1 MMRTLRVSI
10 LGTAAVL
17 YATASL
23 SQSAFTI
30 AYRYDAARQLVGTIM
45 PNAGSGYPA
54 VRNTCDAEGRIT
66 KIERGYLSAWQ
77 AESVPPAG
85 WGNFVVLDVTDRTY
99 DIVGHLLTER
109 HSSGTGANPALTQ
122 SSYDTLGRL
131 ECTAVRMNA
140 AVYSSLPASACTLS
154 TQGADGPDRISRLA
168 YDAAG
173 EVLNEQQAYGT
184 GAQQNFAT
192 YAYTPNGRR
201 DWVKDASGNLSDFTY
216 DGFDRLSR
224 LNFPQPTVGAQAA
237 NANDYEQHGYDNDNN
252 LTSLRRRSG
261 ETLSYQFDGL
271 NRMHI
276 KDLPG
281 SSADVYYGYD
291 LQSNQLYARFGS
303 DAGVGVS
310 NVFDGLGRLTSTT
323 SSSSSDSLQVSF
335 QYDNDSNRTRVTW
348 PDNTYV
354 QYTYDAL
361 DHMDQVL
368 ENGSAS
374 GPSLLARYSHDLLG
388 RRTGITRG
396 NGTVS
401 SYSFDGVSR
410 ISSLVQDLASTSGD
424 VTFGFTYNNASQV
437 TQRTVSNDSYSY
449 FPLPQATNYTPD
461 GLNRY
466 ANVAGTTFNYDTRG
480 NLTSDGSRSFTYD
493 VENHL
498 LSVSG
503 SKSVTLTYDPLG
515 RLQTTTSGS
524 TTTRYLYE
532 GERLI
537 AEYSGGTLVR
547 RYVHGAGVDEPLVWY
562 EGAGLT
568 VRRWLHADHQGSVIA
583 TSNGAGDGTLYAYG
597 AYGEPAYDNWSGSR
611 FRYTGQIMLSEAKL
625 YHYKAR
631 VYDPSLGMFLQTD
644 PVGYAADLN
653 LYAYASD
660 DPLDLVD
667 PLGLRNCEPDQKTTD
682 CVETPESA
690 KSPAPPTPQSPET
703 KKLEEV
709 VVKAHHDK
717 KDSDGKKIIFFDGEE
732 HGHYVTPEGFHR
744 AILTPVTVVK
754 CPGDNPVV
762 VNLLKRPQGTAPSHT
777 HPDSYG
783 PPGSVPGTGD
793 DRGATQSSSHTAFVE
808 TSKNV
813 FTIEA
818 MSNGTFRT
826 TVNGPPLSDAQRTA
840 LISNMQQWESAAAHA
855 AGASTQQQVCKK

>member
-1 MMRTLRVSI
+1 MRTLKVSI
-10 LGTAAVL
+10 LGIAVLLIATAA
-17 YATASL
+17 L

-54 VRNTCDAEGRIT
+54 VRNTYDPEGRIT

-77 AESVPPAG
+77 AESVPPAS
-85 WGNFVVLDVTDRTY
+85 WPNFVVLDEIDTTY
-99 DIVGHLLTER
+99 DVVGHLITDK
-109 HSSGTGANPALTQ
+109 HSSGTGANPTLTQ
-122 SSYDTLGRL
+122 SSYDGLGRL

-140 AVYSSLPASACTLS
+140 SVYSSLPASACTLS
-154 TQGADGPDRISRLA
+154 TQGPDGPDRIRRLV

-173 EVLNEQQAYGT
+173 EVLNEQHAYAT

-201 DWVKDASGNLSDFTY
+201 DWVEDASGNLSDFTY

-224 LNFPQPTVGAQAA
+224 LNFPQSTVGAQAA
-237 NANDYEQHGYDNDNN
+237 NANDYEQYGYDGDNN

-261 ETLSYQFDGL
+261 ETIFYQFDGL

-281 SSADVYYGYD
+281 SSTDVYYGYD

-303 DAGVGVS
+303 DAGLGVT

-348 PDNTYV
+348 PDSTYV

-361 DHMDQVL
+361 DRMNQVL
-368 ENGSAS
+368 ENGAAS
-374 GPSLLARYSHDLLG
+374 GPGLLASYSNDMLG

-396 NGTVS
+396 NGTAS

-410 ISSLVQDLASTSGD
+410 ISSLAQDLASTSGD
-424 VTFGFTYNNASQV
+424 VTFGFTYNSASQV

-449 FPLPQATNYTPD
+449 FPLPKSTSYTPD

-466 ANVAGTTFNYDTRG
+466 ANVAGAAFSYDGRG

-503 SKSVTLTYDPLG
+503 PTSVTLTYDPLG
-515 RLQTTTSGS
+515 RLLTTTSGS

-537 AEYSGGTLVR
+537 AEYNGGTLLR
-547 RYVHGAGVDEPLVWY
+547 RYAHGAGLDEPLVWY

-568 VRRWLHADHQGSVIA
+568 DRRWLHTDHQGSVIA
-583 TSNGAGDGTLYAYG
+583 TSDGAGDGTLYAYG

-611 FRYTGQIMLSEAKL
+611 FRYTGQVMLGEAKL

-644 PVGYAADLN
+644 PVGYSADLN

-667 PLGLRNCEPDQKTTD
+667 PLGLRNCDPDQKDTN

-690 KSPAPPTPQSPET
+690 KSPGPPPPQAPET
-703 KKLEEV
+703 QKMEQV

-717 KDSDGKKIIFFDGEE
+717 KDSDGKKIIFSDGDE
-732 HGHYVTPEGFHR
+732 HGHYVTLEGFHR
-744 AILTPVTVVK
+744 ATLTPVTEVK

-762 VNLLKRPQGTAPSHT
+762 VNLLRRPRGSTPSHT

-783 PPGSVPGTGD
+783 APGSVPGPGD
-793 DRGATQSSSHTAFVE
+793 DRGATQSASHTAFME
-808 TSKNV
+808 TSSHV

-818 MSNGTFRT
+818 MSDGTFRT
-826 TVNGPPLSDAQRTA
+826 TVSGPPLSDAQRTA
-840 LISNMQQWESAAAHA
+840 LISNMQQWESAAAHDPT
-855 AGASTQQQVCKK
+855 ASLKQEVCKK